1 MKIHRDVLGFSC
13 RPLAGLMVGAALL
26 VACGAES
33 DPIGAHPLPD
43 GGLRRDARPGEPP
56 DPDGGAEPSA
66 DAGAGGTP
74 DAAADPDAGGAATD
88 ARGLPDAA
96 SVDDA
101 GAGGLDA
108 GGSVPVDAGPT
119 GGVRF
124 GLTVTND
131 VPESIWVQVSDAAGQ
146 PGWLTLEHEGVRYF
160 LAEMCEL
167 EACDGP
173 PEGVCGAARPMV
185 RDITGG
191 TASGSYTLDWD
202 GTASRASEDGRCE
215 RRGPAPA
222 GTWKA
227 TICWGLEAAVEPG
240 APGAADVPG
249 EVTRPICV
257 ERTFELPGTRA
268 VVEVLS
274 GG

>member
-1 MKIHRDVLGFSC
+1 MKFHRNPLGFSC
-13 RPLAGLMVGAALL
+13 RTLPGLTFGAALL

-56 DPDGGAEPSA
+56 DPDGGADPSA
-66 DAGAGGTP
+66 DAGAGGTA
-74 DAAADPDAGGAATD
+74 DAAAEPDAGGAATD
-88 ARGLPDAA
+88 ARALPDAA
-96 SVDDA
+96 PVDDA
-101 GAGGLDA
+101 GAA
-108 GGSVPVDAGPT
+108 GPDTGAVPPVDAGPT
-119 GGVRF
+119 EGVRF

-146 PGWLTLEHEGVRYF
+146 PGWLTLEHDGVRYF

-202 GTASRASEDGRCE
+202 GIASRASEDGRCE
-215 RRGPAPA
+215 QRGPAPG

-227 TICWGLEAAVEPG
+227 TICWGLAATVEPG
-240 APGAADVPG
+240 EPGAVDVPG

-257 ERTFELPGTRA
+257 ERTFEWPGTRA